1 MNGPYSREFLLIGGP
16 LGGTRQK
23 IPLDHSATRGYI
35 PPDTYRVGQIPALG
49 SPGSSDAH
57 FTVHTYHRCD
67 DRYIYAHPAMF
78 PDEDETADPVVMS
91 FYERMEALVYIGAV
105 VFGSALVAG
114 AWFLV
119 NGG

>member
-16 LGGTRQK
+16 LGGT
-23 IPLDHSATRGYI
+23 LDHSAAGGYS

-57 FTVHTYHRCD
+57 FTVHTYRRWAD
-67 DRYIYAHPAMF
+67 VYLFVDPATL
-78 PDEDETADPVVMS
+78 PDENEWADPVVTR
-91 FYERMEALVYIGAV
+91 FYDRMEALVYVGAV
-105 VFGSALVAG
+105 VLGSALVAG